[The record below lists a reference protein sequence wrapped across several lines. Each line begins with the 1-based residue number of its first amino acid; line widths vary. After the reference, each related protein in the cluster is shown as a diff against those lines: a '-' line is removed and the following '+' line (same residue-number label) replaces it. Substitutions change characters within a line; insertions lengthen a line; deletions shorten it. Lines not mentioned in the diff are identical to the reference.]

1 MWLFRL
7 PAILYLLAS
16 PVLLA
21 GGVAMFCQDQERE
34 AAKAKARTHAA
45 PAEVA
50 LEAYDPAK
58 HKSDFDE
65 VVLLAQLDLDTM
77 VEVTKTK
84 RGVERDRATIGRLYP
99 VGAADKS
106 APAPALLVADGTL
119 TDDHLKAM
127 LVLDK
132 KGAFGPII
140 RINGR
145 EGSAGH
151 YSAVSEATKHG
162 PAVAEKVLYIEPFQN
177 GRKAGLAPTPAGDM
191 FLGLGGAGSLLLT
204 AFGLFRHRRDRAA
217 AAE

>member
-7 PAILYLLAS
+7 PPVLYLLAS
-16 PVLLA
+16 PLLLA
-21 GGVAMFCQDQERE
+21 AGVFLHFQDQNNE
-34 AAKAKARTHAA
+34 AAKAKALTHEP

-50 LEAYDPAK
+50 LEAYDQAK
-58 HKSDFDE
+58 NKSDYDE
-65 VVLLAQLDLDTM
+65 VVILAQLDLDSM
-77 VEVTKTK
+77 VEVTKSK

-119 TDDHLKAM
+119 TDDQLKKM

-145 EGSAGH
+145 EGYVGH
-151 YSAVSEATKHG
+151 SSAVSKATESG
-162 PAVAEKVLYIEPFQN
+162 PAIAEKALRIEPFQN
-177 GRKAGLAPTPAGDM
+177 GRKVALTPSPAGDL
-191 FLGLGGAGSLLLT
+191 FLGLGSAASLLLT
-204 AFGLFRHRRDRAA
+204 GFGLFRHQRNRAKA
-217 AAE
+217 AG